1 MINVTTARILIT
13 IADVKSK
20 GCARNMLHLPGAV
33 SKLCIVR
40 LTVSAHNLN
49 IEDLVIVRSFTLH

>member
-1 MINVTTARILIT
+1 MINVATASIRIT

-33 SKLCIVR
+33 SKLCIVY

-49 IEDLVIVRSFTLH
+49 IEDFVIAR